1 MKSTNRD
8 MLVLVKD
15 EKMGSDSIML
25 EMERI
30 GKMLISVETR
40 ESMCIAHEVIDI
52 NRNKKITSTHGVDRV
67 LQEKNLKPFIFIF
80 NKN

>member
-15 EKMGSDSIML
+15 EKMGSDSIMM

-30 GKMLISVETR
+30 GKMLMAVETR
-40 ESMCIAHEVIDI
+40 DSMCIAHEVIDL
-52 NRNKKITSTHGVDRV
+52 NRCKKITSIRKVDTV
-67 LQEKNLKPFIFIF
+67 LQEKKLKPFVFIL